1 MPTQLI
7 IADDHPLFRTALQQ
21 TVMRLFPDSTVVEAE
36 DMASLERVTRLHPD
50 ADLVLLDL
58 HMPGAHGFSSLVY
71 LRNEHPGTAVIVVS
85 GAEGQAVVRRAM
97 DFGAAGFI
105 PKSAPLDTI
114 GEAIKTVLD
123 GGLWF
128 GDDIE
133 ALDSTPDDM
142 ELIAKL
148 STLTAQQ
155 QRVLMMIADGLLNKQ
170 IAFTLEISEA
180 TVKAHV
186 TAILRKLGFYSR
198 TQAAVMVERLQA
210 HPPQVAATGPAA
222 AATTPATPQA

>member
-7 IADDHPLFRTALQQ
+7 IADDHPLFRAALHQ
-21 TVMRLFPDSTVVEAE
+21 TVQRLFPDARVIEAE
-36 DMASLERVTRLHPD
+36 DMASLERAVGLHPE

-58 HMPGAHGFSSLVY
+58 HMPGAHGFSSLLF
-71 LRNEHPGTAVIVVS
+71 LRNQSPGTAVMVVS
-85 GAEGQAVVRRAM
+85 GVEGQSVIRRAM

-114 GEAIKTVLD
+114 GEAIRTVLD

-128 GDDIE
+128 SQDVE
-133 ALDSTPDDM
+133 SMPSAPDDVD
-142 ELIAKL
+142 LVSKL
-148 STLTAQQ
+148 ASLTPQQ

-170 IAFTLEISEA
+170 IAFTLAISEA

-186 TAILRKLGFYSR
+186 TAILRKLGLYSR
-198 TQAAVMVERLQA
+198 TQAAVIVERLQA
-210 HPPQVAATGPAA
+210 HAPQLAASPAAVAATPSAPPA
-222 AATTPATPQA
+222 